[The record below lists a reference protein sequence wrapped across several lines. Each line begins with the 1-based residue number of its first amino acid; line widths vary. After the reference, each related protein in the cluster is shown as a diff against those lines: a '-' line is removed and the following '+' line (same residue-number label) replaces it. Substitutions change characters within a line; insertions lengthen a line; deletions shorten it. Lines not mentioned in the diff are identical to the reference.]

1 MKLGKIGGII
11 AVANK
16 DMAMPL
22 LQVGTIP
29 IIQRIVITYQQV
41 GIFPIVV
48 VTGAEDD
55 EIKRQLSSFGVIFL
69 KNTDENQTELMD
81 SFRIGLEY
89 LQSKCDRI
97 AFTPVNV
104 PMFSPTTVAELIASD
119 GDIVAPSLNG
129 KGGHPVIVSSRVV
142 PEILVHAG
150 SNGLRN
156 ALADCN
162 VPRTWVTVTDQGILA
177 NVRNETELQDQLETH
192 NSAILHPVLHMQLEQ
207 EEPFFSAR
215 LKLLLYLIGDTQN
228 VRIACSRSGTAH
240 SKAWDMINK
249 LEQRLG
255 YSVVERQRGG
265 KAGGGTRLTAQGE
278 AFLAA
283 YHDFEQ
289 SVHQFTQS
297 EFQKRFISTKIIE

>member
-1 MKLGKIGGII
+1 MKLGEIGGII

-16 DMAMPL
+16 DMDMSL

-48 VTGAEDD
+48 VTGSEEE
-55 EIKRQLSSFGVIFL
+55 EIKHQLSSNGVIFL
-69 KNTDENQTELMD
+69 KNPDENQTELMD
-81 SFRIGLEY
+81 SFRIGLDY
-89 LQSKCDRI
+89 LKNKCDRI

-104 PMFSPTTVAELIASD
+104 PMFSPATLSELIATE
-119 GDIVAPSLNG
+119 GEIVAPSLDG
-129 KGGHPVIVSSRVV
+129 KGGHPVIVSSNVV
-142 PEILVHAG
+142 PRILAYSG
-150 SNGLRN
+150 TNGLRE
-156 ALADCN
+156 ALADCG
-162 VPRTWVTVTDQGILA
+162 VPRTWVPVTDQGILA
-177 NVRNETELQDQLETH
+177 NVRNETELQEQLETH

-278 AFLAA
+278 AFLVA

-289 SVHQFTQS
+289 SVHQFTQA
-297 EFQKRFISTKIIE
+297 EFQKRFISTKIID